1 MRFRRNRVR
10 NRRGSTAV
18 EFALVAIPLF
28 MFVFASI
35 EFGRAMLGLQSMEE
49 SARAGCRA
57 AVVEGATTE
66 EVEAEVARI
75 LRASGIAKYN
85 VAIEPTAFGA
95 QQRWKP
101 LSVTVAAGFNDLS
114 WLPAPFFLGDM
125 TFSASCTLPKE
136 SAPET

>member
-1 MRFRRNRVR
+1 
-10 NRRGSTAV
+10 
-18 EFALVAIPLF
+18 
-28 MFVFASI
+28 MFVFASL
-35 EFGRAMLGLQSMEE
+35 EFGRAMLALQSMEE

-57 AVVEGATTE
+57 AVVKDATTE

-75 LRASGIAKYN
+75 LQASGIAKYN

-101 LSVTVAAGFNDLS
+101 ISLTVTAGFNDMS

-136 SAPET
+136 SSPET